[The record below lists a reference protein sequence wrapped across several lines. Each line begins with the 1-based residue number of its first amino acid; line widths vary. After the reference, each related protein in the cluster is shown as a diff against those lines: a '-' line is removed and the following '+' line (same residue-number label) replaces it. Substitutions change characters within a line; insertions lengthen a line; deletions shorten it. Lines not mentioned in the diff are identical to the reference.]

1 MSDSRSMALHV
12 NAETHTVTPETE
24 HTLLHVLRDTLFL
37 TGTKRGCN
45 QGVCGACT
53 VLRNGV
59 PVRSCLTLARECEG
73 DEITTVEGLAVDGKP
88 SVMQKA
94 FVEAS
99 APQCG
104 FCMSGMV
111 LVATA
116 LLKENPQ
123 PDRATIREALSGN
136 LCRCSGYIK
145 IVEAIELAANVKEAS

>member
-1 MSDSRSMALHV
+1 MSQRETFELRV
-12 NAETHTVTPETE
+12 NAEDHTVAPETE
-24 HTLLHVLRDTLFL
+24 HTLLHVLRETLFL

-73 DEITTVEGLAVDGKP
+73 DEITTIEGIATDGQAS
-88 SVMQKA
+88 SVQRA
-94 FVEAS
+94 FVQAS

-116 LLKENPQ
+116 LLKEHPQ
-123 PDRATIREALSGN
+123 PDRNTIRKALSGN
-136 LCRCSGYIK
+136 LCRCTGYVK
-145 IVEAIELAANVKEAS
+145 VVEAIELAAKEAS

>member
-1 MSDSRSMALHV
+1 MSQREAFELRV
-12 NAETHTVTPETE
+12 NAEAHAVAPETE
-24 HTLLHVLRDTLFL
+24 HTLLHVLRETLFL

-59 PVRSCLTLARECEG
+59 PVRSCLTLACECEG
-73 DEITTVEGLAVDGKP
+73 DEITTIEGIAADGQA
-88 SVMQKA
+88 SIVQKA
-94 FVEAS
+94 FVQAS

-116 LLKENPQ
+116 LLKEHPQ
-123 PDRATIREALSGN
+123 PDRATIRKALSGN
-136 LCRCSGYIK
+136 LCRCTGYIK
-145 IVEAIELAANVKEAS
+145 VVEAIELAAKEAS